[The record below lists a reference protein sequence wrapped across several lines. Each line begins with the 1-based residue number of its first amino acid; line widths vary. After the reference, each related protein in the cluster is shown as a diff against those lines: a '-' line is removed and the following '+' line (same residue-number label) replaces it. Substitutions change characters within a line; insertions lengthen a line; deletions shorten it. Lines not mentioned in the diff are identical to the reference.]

1 MKNQSVFINLLSS
14 HSLEYFPNNNS
25 SHFSNVLQNSVYL
38 DNGSYEVGVCE
49 FFFHGDTVFE
59 DKPDSSSVQIL
70 PVKKKFFDE
79 SPDSN
84 KVICV
89 KSHIVTIK
97 YAKKDESLVNFFDDF
112 KTYLETN
119 QKSEVKI
126 KLSKQY
132 AFGFGTLLTVEDQ
145 LNEYALQISKSLAEV
160 LGFKETICLSV
171 GTYTSDFKQSAE
183 AFERIP
189 LNETITVRLIRQE
202 VSYLFI
208 DEPEDYEIDALI
220 ENIVVVF
227 QKNNFKVRM
236 PFDSQSNKL
245 NIFIDETDFRFT
257 LPSNLNEILG
267 KPKYFTF
274 TKSEEHI
281 QLLQITNTE
290 NLAPSNPQI
299 KQNSVIKNEQI
310 FILTNII
317 ETVFF
322 GSIAIPVTIIV
333 SSQSITI
340 L

>member
-1 MKNQSVFINLLSS
+1 MQRKMK
-14 HSLEYFPNNNS
+14 
-25 SHFSNVLQNSVYL
+25 
-38 DNGSYEVGVCE
+38 
-49 FFFHGDTVFE
+49 
-59 DKPDSSSVQIL
+59 
-70 PVKKKFFDE
+70 
-79 SPDSN
+79 
-84 KVICV
+84 
-89 KSHIVTIK
+89 
-97 YAKKDESLVNFFDDF
+97 AVNFFDDF

-132 AFGFGTLLTVEDQ
+132 AFGFGNPYTLLTVEDQ

-160 LGFKETICLSV
+160 LGFKETIFPV

-183 AFERIP
+183 AFEKIP
-189 LNETITVRLIRQE
+189 LNETVTVRLIRQE

-208 DEPEDYEIDALI
+208 DELEDYEIDARI

-257 LPSNLNEILG
+257 LPSNFNEILG

-274 TKSEEHI
+274 TKSKEHI

-290 NLAPSNPQI
+290 ILAPTNPQI

-317 ETVFF
+317 ET
-322 GSIAIPVTIIV
+322 ALKRYQLP
-333 SSQSITI
+333 
-340 L
+340 